1 MSTELV
7 TITIDGKEVQVPKG
21 MLLVEAAKLAE
32 NDIPVFCYHPK
43 LEPAGVCRMC
53 LVEVEGQR
61 KPVTA
66 CTMPVSDGMVVNTK
80 SDLVQSL
87 QRGVLEFLL
96 LNHPLDCP
104 VCDKGGECP
113 LQDNTFK
120 FGPGTSRSLDPKVRK
135 NKAVDLGNFI
145 VLDEERCILCRR
157 CTRFDHEITGED
169 HLVVGERAHEAM
181 ITTADGKP
189 FNSYFS
195 GNTIELCP
203 VGALTSDLYRF
214 KARPWDISRA
224 ASVCSGCSVGC
235 NVSLDFRFGEL
246 TRIVDRDNPDT
257 DAGWLCDRGR
267 FNYKYV
273 NGDNR
278 VKEPMVRKDGQLTP
292 VSWDEAYAEIARQV
306 RNIEKEHGGAS
317 IGAVGGGRLTNEEAY
332 LFQKLV
338 RVGFDSP
345 NVDWRTGEQYV
356 SSNSEFAGRMTDI
369 DEADAVL
376 LVDVLLAERAPVAD
390 LRVRRVAENGGT
402 TVAAVGPAMPQYR
415 PEIHEFPAVGAEVA
429 NTLAGEAL
437 FKLVDGKE
445 RVVVLWSGREPAVG
459 AAVTQLLRKLKSA
472 GSDVKL
478 LIPGEQS
485 NAWGAES
492 MGVRPDR
499 LPGFKDISDERARAE
514 VEQSWQTK
522 LPADAGLNTRE
533 MLHEAV
539 SGGLQALYL
548 AGANLLTTFPDRNLV
563 EEALEAVPFLIVQDL
578 FLTEVAQK
586 ADVLLPAASFPAKT
600 GHYTTMDGN
609 VQRVDRSMDNEF
621 ETRPDGTIFG
631 EIGDALGVRLAG
643 TRKELEWEIQHL
655 SGWNAQDHSIAAAP
669 EEMTLVSPKGSPKAA
684 PSKRSEPRANE
695 LTLVAVERLFAG
707 GGTSYF
713 DEGIRRARPA
723 ASAAVHPQDAQ
734 RLQVGEGDA
743 VTLQDGRGEL
753 TLSIL
758 IDERVIPG
766 TVQVPKG
773 LVEAPV
779 NVFGSTPQANVS
791 LMKPVAE
798 EVG

>member
-1 MSTELV
+1 MSSERV
-7 TITIDGKEVQVPKG
+7 TITIDGKQVQVPNG
-21 MLLVEAAKLAE
+21 ILLVEAAKLADH
-32 NDIPVFCYHPK
+32 DIPVFCYHPK

-120 FGPGTSRSLDPKVRK
+120 FGPGVSRSLDPKVRK
-135 NKAVDLGNFI
+135 NKAVNLGNFI

-157 CTRFDHEITGED
+157 CTRFDHEVSTED
-169 HLVVGERAHEAM
+169 HLVVAERAHEAM
-181 ITTADGKP
+181 ITTADGAP

-214 KARPWDISRA
+214 KARPWDISRV
-224 ASVCSGCSVGC
+224 ASICTGCSVGC

-246 TRIVDRDNPDT
+246 TRVVNRDDPAT
-257 DAGWLCDRGR
+257 DGGWLCDRGR

-273 NGDNR
+273 HGEQR
-278 VKEPMVRKDGQLTP
+278 LKEPLVRKDGELTP
-292 VSWDEAYAEIARQV
+292 VSWDEAYAEIGRQI
-306 RNIEKEHGGAS
+306 RKIHRDHGGAS
-317 IGAVGGGRLTNEEAY
+317 IGAIGGGRLTNEEAY

-338 RVGFDSP
+338 RTAFGSP
-345 NVDWRTGEQYV
+345 HVDWRTGEQYV
-356 SSNSEFAGRMTDI
+356 SSNAEFVGRMTDI
-369 DEADAVL
+369 DDADAVL
-376 LVDVLLAERAPVAD
+376 VVDVLLSERAPVAD
-390 LRVRRVAENGGT
+390 LRVRRAAEKGSVAI
-402 TVAAVGPAMPQYR
+402 AAIGPAMPRYR
-415 PEIHEFPAVGAEVA
+415 PEIHEFPAVGDEVVA
-429 NTLAGEAL
+429 TLRAKRL
-437 FKLVDGKE
+437 RKLVQGKE
-445 RVVVLWSGREPAVG
+445 RVVVVWSGRDPAVG
-459 AAVTQLLRKLKSA
+459 AALTTLMQELKAS

-485 NAWGAES
+485 NAWGADS

-499 LPGFKDISDERARAE
+499 LPGYKAIDDENARKE
-514 VEQSWQTK
+514 VERSWQTK
-522 LPADAGLNTRE
+522 LATQAGWNTRE
-533 MLHEAV
+533 MLQEALD
-539 SGGLQALYL
+539 GRLQALFL
-548 AGANLLTTFPDRNLV
+548 VGANLHTTFPDRNLV
-563 EEALEAVPFLIVQDL
+563 VEALQAVPFLVVQEL
-578 FLTEVAQK
+578 FLTEVAQS
-586 ADVLLPAASFPAKT
+586 ADIVLPAASFPAKA

-609 VQRVDRSMDNEF
+609 VQRVDRAMQNEF
-621 ETRPDGTIFG
+621 EARPDGAIFVGIG
-631 EIGDALGVRLAG
+631 EALGVRIAG
-643 TRKELEWEIQHL
+643 SVKELEWEIQSL
-655 SGWNAQDHSIAAAP
+655 TGWNVRERRLTAAP
-669 EEMTLVSPKGSPKAA
+669 VEMTLLTGAERESRS
-684 PSKRSEPRANE
+684 SKRRNPAEEE

-707 GGTSYF
+707 GGTSLF
-713 DEGIRRARPA
+713 DDGLRRARPEA
-723 ASAAVHPQDAQ
+723 AAIVHPKDAG
-734 RLQVGEGDA
+734 RLQLGDGDA
-743 VTLQDGRGEL
+743 VILQGGPGEL
-753 TLSIL
+753 TLTL
-758 IDERVIPG
+758 AVDEQVVPG

-779 NVFGSTPQANVS
+779 NVFGATTLVTLS
-791 LMKPVAE
+791 LAKPVAE